1 MDSLHDYRYTPEKL
15 SFYITAG
22 DQDMLGQI
30 NRIMSRSGYVGVMDT
45 AGRLHYLIDGRRGSP
60 FASRRILEATGR
72 IMRDQLEAGD
82 PLRNNLVRFV
92 DPVLVRHKLRPEL
105 KGYQYV
111 RYLLLAVGLDESLLR
126 PISKTLYPTVASHY
140 QVNISQIERDIRYSL
155 LETDLHQ
162 HGLTTTAAIS
172 RLYHEL
178 IRLAESAESMAGQT
192 DAAAESL
199 AGQTDAAAVSMAAL
213 YSDDTE
219 KLSLARVS
227 DGELLPQ
234 RPVDD

>member
-92 DPVLVRHKLRPEL
+92 DSVLVRHKLRPEL

-155 LETDLHQ
+155 LETDLHHQ
-162 HGLTTTAAIS
+162 GLTTTAAIS

-178 IRLAESAESMAGQT
+178 IRLAESTESSAGQT
-192 DAAAESL
+192 DAAAESI
-199 AGQTDAAAVSMAAL
+199 AAL
-213 YSDDTE
+213 YSDETE
-219 KLSLARVS
+219 KLPLARVS
-227 DGELLPQ
+227 DGEPLP
-234 RPVDD
+234 RCSVDD